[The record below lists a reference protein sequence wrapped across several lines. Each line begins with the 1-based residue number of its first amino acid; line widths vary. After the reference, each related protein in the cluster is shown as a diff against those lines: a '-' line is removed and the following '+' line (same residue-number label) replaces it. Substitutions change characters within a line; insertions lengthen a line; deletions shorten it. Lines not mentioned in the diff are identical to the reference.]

1 MKTTIEI
8 DNKKAKELGL
18 TQESF
23 NNLVKEAV
31 ISKLFQNQLIP
42 KKKAKPHEKI

>member
-23 NNLVKEAV
+23 DKLVKEAV
-31 ISKLFQNQLIP
+31 TSKLFQNQFVS
-42 KKKAKPHEKI
+42 KKNVKG